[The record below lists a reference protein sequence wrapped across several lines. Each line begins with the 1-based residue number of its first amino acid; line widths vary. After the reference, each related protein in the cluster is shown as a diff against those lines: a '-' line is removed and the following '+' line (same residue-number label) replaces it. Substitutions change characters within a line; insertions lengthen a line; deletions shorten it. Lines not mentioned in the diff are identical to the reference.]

1 MDEMD
6 KQIFAPLPKSKETE
20 FDESMPKLSKIFDNL
35 QKTFVRSYAQH
46 NFLEAEANTFET
58 LTKYINKID
67 DKRVKETSLD
77 KALIEI
83 ILPELNICSF
93 YFKGNIFYVING
105 IYGYPSGYW
114 IFSDMDIQFF
124 CQLKNH
130 TLLTRFSQP
139 NDAELFSILYW
150 HRNKIKNAISTCL
163 PLCPTHSHQVDAL
176 RLLAP
181 AFINYYWAKLS
192 HNINPII
199 TTRKQIDFDQA
210 RSASFDLLK
219 VNTHP
224 ETPAFDPYQ
233 YISTLTSDIKKTF
246 HDNNHTR
253 ALQLLWG
260 LSKGNLISLS
270 KLHDMFA
277 NVYLGQEYTNAAM
290 DAKVN
295 TTIIRCKNIDTIYKF
310 LTAIFNSTLAFSSL
324 LTLQSY
330 NNRTLIRPIHTEI
343 LVSDL
348 EKHINSPSAIK
359 AELLGTLVNIS
370 AHQGDDDL
378 SILKNIAS
386 KKTVSLTGN
395 GVFQNTKHE
404 PYMHYI
410 YITDQPV
417 PPLSYDAR
425 MIELMGDIAGTEY
438 LPTAQDAATIV
449 LLSLFNFFY
458 PTKDPQEYIDI
469 IPPPKYNDYQD
480 VIKEFIRIFFKDTT
494 SSISQQSIASV
505 KKENQGKALD
515 DKLRLE
521 LARKLHIT
529 DLDYT
534 INNDLKELYDIWK
547 ESDPDHIPDMN
558 INKITIAIR
567 EIYDPLFYVK
577 NSKAKST
584 LHPEAP
590 PKNVRAAY
598 GVSIDMK
605 KVSAFKKRQESKHQ
619 ESDMQEAFYSYYKDM
634 IHNYCILQS
643 EIFRPFVPFNQQKLK
658 C

>member
-260 LSKGNLISLS
+260 LSKGNLNSLS

-469 IPPPKYNDYQD
+469 TPPPKYNDYQD
-480 VIKEFIRIFFKDTT
+480 VIKEFIRVFFKDTT
-494 SSISQQSIASV
+494 SSISPQSIASV

-547 ESDPDHIPDMN
+547 ESDPDHTPDMD
-558 INKITIAIR
+558 IKKITAAIK

-577 NSKAKST
+577 NNKAQST
-584 LHPEAP
+584 LHPEKSTA
-590 PKNVRAAY
+590 NVKVFY
-598 GVSIDMK
+598 GLSIDMQ
-605 KVSAFKKRQESKHQ
+605 KVSLFKKPRETKHQ